1 MRKSQSAPR
10 LALVLVAVLVL
21 AGCSVRSISDSGY
34 DRGGS
39 RYGAAR
45 SNPNP
50 FYHGELSEFDVLGI
64 DRGKTVTEQ
73 EIQQAIDTRAA
84 MSVRRGASIMLIQSG
99 ALIPDDPMVKALEK
113 YYTVGVFSGVPPS
126 VRTASSG
133 AEGSPAETYARSLRL
148 SAARG
153 GYEKVVVY
161 WGLLET
167 AQENLVTRTVSWVPI
182 VGWALPDQ
190 RQRMRIRLKMAVVDV
205 RSGQWEMFSPEAFED
220 ASFSARVGRE
230 GSDQA
235 QVWGLK
241 DKAYVAAADDLVK
254 RYGR

>member
-1 MRKSQSAPR
+1 MRQPNGVRR
-10 LALVLVAVLVL
+10 LAVPLIALLLV

-34 DRGGS
+34 DGGAS
-39 RYGAAR
+39 RHGYGAAAA
-45 SNPNP
+45 SNP
-50 FYHGELSEFDVLGI
+50 FYRGELSEFDVLGI
-64 DRGKTVTEQ
+64 DRGKLVSEQ
-73 EIQQAIDTRAA
+73 DIQQAIDTRVAF
-84 MSVRRGASIMLIQSG
+84 SVKRGASIMLIQSG

-113 YYTVGVFSGVPPS
+113 YYTVGVFSGVPPATQTS
-126 VRTASSG
+126 ATVD
-133 AEGSPAETYARSLRL
+133 SPAETYARSLRL

-205 RSGQWEMFSPEAFED
+205 RTGHWEMFSPEAFED
-220 ASFSARVGRE
+220 SGYSARVGRA
-230 GSDQA
+230 GADQM
-235 QVWGLK
+235 QVWALK

>member
-1 MRKSQSAPR
+1 MNQTPSAR
-10 LALVLVAVLVL
+10 WLALALVAMLVL
-21 AGCSVRSISDSGY
+21 AGCCVRSISDSGY
-34 DRGGS
+34 DGGS
-39 RYGAAR
+39 PRRGAAAP
-45 SNPNP
+45 SNP
-50 FYHGELSEFDVLGI
+50 FYRGELSEFDVLGI

-73 EIQQAIDTRAA
+73 EIQQAIDSRVPV
-84 MSVRRGASIMLIQSG
+84 SLKRGASVMLIQSG

-113 YYTVGVFSGVPPS
+113 YYTVGVFTGVPPS
-126 VRTASSG
+126 VQTASTDAAG
-133 AEGSPAETYARSLRL
+133 NAAETYARSLRL

-167 AQENLVTRTVSWVPI
+167 AQENLVTRTVSWVPV

-190 RQRMRIRLKMAVVDV
+190 RQRMRIRLKMAVIDV
-205 RSGQWEMFSPEAFED
+205 RSGHWEMFSPEAFDD
-220 ASFSARVGRE
+220 ASYSARIGRA
-230 GSDQA
+230 GADQA
-235 QVWGLK
+235 QVWALK

>member
-1 MRKSQSAPR
+1 MNQRGVR
-10 LALVLVAVLVL
+10 RLVLPLVAILIVS
-21 AGCSVRSISDSGY
+21 GCSVRSISNSGY
-34 DRGGS
+34 DSGAS
-39 RYGAAR
+39 RHGYGAAAP
-45 SNPNP
+45 SNP
-50 FYHGELSEFDVLGI
+50 FYRGELSEFDVLGI
-64 DRGKTVTEQ
+64 DRGKMVSEQ
-73 EIQQAIDTRAA
+73 EIQQAIDARGPFALKRGT
-84 MSVRRGASIMLIQSG
+84 SVMLIQSG

-113 YYTVGVFSGVPPS
+113 YYTVGVFSGVPPATS
-126 VRTASSG
+126 TASADG
-133 AEGSPAETYARSLRL
+133 TNAAETYARSLRL

-167 AQENLVTRTVSWVPI
+167 AQENLVTHTVSWVPV

-190 RQRMRIRLKMAVVDV
+190 RQRMRIRLKMAVIDV
-205 RSGQWEMFSPEAFED
+205 RSGQWEMFSPEAFGD
-220 ASFSARVGRE
+220 AAYSARVGRA

-235 QVWGLK
+235 QVWALK

>member
-1 MRKSQSAPR
+1 MNQTPSAR
-10 LALVLVAVLVL
+10 WLALALVAMLVL
-21 AGCSVRSISDSGY
+21 AGCSTRSISNSGY
-34 DRGGS
+34 DGGS
-39 RYGAAR
+39 PRYGTAAPP
-45 SNPNP
+45 SNP
-50 FYHGELSEFDVLGI
+50 FYRGELSEFDVLGI

-73 EIQQAIDTRAA
+73 EIQQAIDGRVPV
-84 MSVRRGASIMLIQSG
+84 SLKRGASVMLIQSG

-113 YYTVGVFSGVPPS
+113 CYT
-126 VRTASSG
+126 TDAS
-133 AEGSPAETYARSLRL
+133 ANAAETYARSLRL

-167 AQENLVTRTVSWVPI
+167 AQENLVTRTVSWVPV

-190 RQRMRIRLKMAVVDV
+190 RQRMRIRLKMAVIDV
-205 RSGQWEMFSPEAFED
+205 RSGQWEMFSPEAFDD
-220 ASFSARVGRE
+220 ASYSARVGRA

-235 QVWGLK
+235 QVWALK

>member
-1 MRKSQSAPR
+1 MHQRSAR
-10 LALVLVAVLVL
+10 RLVLPVIAVLVL
-21 AGCSVRSISDSGY
+21 AGCSVRSISNSGY
-34 DRGGS
+34 DGGAS
-39 RYGAAR
+39 RHGYGAATR
-45 SNPNP
+45 SNP
-50 FYHGELSEFDVLGI
+50 FYQGELSEFDVLGI
-64 DRGKTVTEQ
+64 DRGKIVTEQ
-73 EIQQAIDTRAA
+73 EIQQAIDARAA
-84 MSVRRGASIMLIQSG
+84 LSVKRGTSVMLIQSG

-113 YYTVGVFSGVPPS
+113 YYAVGVFSGVPPAVQTAAS
-126 VRTASSG
+126 VD
-133 AEGSPAETYARSLRL
+133 SPAETYARSLRL

-205 RSGQWEMFSPEAFED
+205 RTGQWEMFSPEAFED
-220 ASFSARVGRE
+220 AGYSARVGRE
-230 GSDQA
+230 GADQA
-235 QVWGLK
+235 QVWALK

-254 RYGR
+254 RFGR

>member
-1 MRKSQSAPR
+1 MHQRDAR
-10 LALVLVAVLVL
+10 RLVLPLLAILLL
-21 AGCSVRSISDSGY
+21 AGCGVRSISNSGY
-34 DRGGS
+34 DGGAS
-39 RYGAAR
+39 RQGYGAAA
-45 SNPNP
+45 SSNP
-50 FYHGELSEFDVLGI
+50 FYRGELSEFDVLGI
-64 DRGKTVTEQ
+64 DRGKAVSEQ

-84 MSVRRGASIMLIQSG
+84 MSVKRGASVMLIQSG

-113 YYTVGVFSGVPPS
+113 YYTVGVFSGVPPAAQ
-126 VRTASSG
+126 TASSSDN
-133 AEGSPAETYARSLRL
+133 AAETYARSLRL

-167 AQENLVTRTVSWVPI
+167 AQENLVTRTVSWVPV

-205 RSGQWEMFSPEAFED
+205 RTGQWEMFSPEAFED
-220 ASFSARVGRE
+220 AAYSARVGRA
-230 GSDQA
+230 GADQA